1 MRHKGNEEGRGGEN
15 WRETGRGTVRE
26 GLGRRRVL
34 PGCWGAAMER
44 KEKRRRWAKRWQ
56 LRKGTIWRFPVLGDR
71 FGRVSEGFGD
81 FGVQPFMKAY
91 FGVAD
96 CSVYHSKKS

>member
-71 FGRVSEGFGD
+71 FGRVSVFRRAEGVLGSA
-81 FGVQPFMKAY
+81 VQRTIMIVGF
-91 FGVAD
+91 
-96 CSVYHSKKS
+96 